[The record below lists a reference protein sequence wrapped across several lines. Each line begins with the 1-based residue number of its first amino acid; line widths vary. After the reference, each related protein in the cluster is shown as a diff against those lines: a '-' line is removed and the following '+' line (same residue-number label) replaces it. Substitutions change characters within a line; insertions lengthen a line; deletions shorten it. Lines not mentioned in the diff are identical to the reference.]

1 MPTLT
6 TTEHGETYRAPP
18 SDDTNGR
25 SAMVASWMTRARAAY
40 IEKARRRLAAGPTRP
55 SDAVIVLASGTAQ
68 ELGRDNCLVIK
79 VRHSLPARRP
89 IFFAFPGGPPWV
101 RNKAIFLGYFR

>member
-55 SDAVIVLASGTAQ
+55 SDAVIVLASGTTQ
-68 ELGRDNCLVIK
+68 V
-79 VRHSLPARRP
+79 
-89 IFFAFPGGPPWV
+89 GP
-101 RNKAIFLGYFR
+101 R

>member
-55 SDAVIVLASGTAQ
+55 SDAVVPLTRSSCSQAGPPK
-68 ELGRDNCLVIK
+68 LGRDNCLVIRACHSP
-79 VRHSLPARRP
+79 RHRD
-89 IFFAFPGGPPWV
+89 
-101 RNKAIFLGYFR
+101 FLWH